1 MSIHFSKKFLFDN
14 EIIFDSFA
22 KNRFNLEILGGF
34 MERKLKVFQYGTGKM
49 SVYTMRYVYE
59 KGAEIVGAVDVNPA
73 VIGKDIGEII
83 GSEKKGILV
92 KSAKDARNVLQET
105 KPDIVI
111 VTTMSLL
118 KDVEEP
124 LMLCAE
130 LGINAITTCEEA
142 FFPMNSNPNLTKKID
157 ELAKKN
163 NCTITGSGYQ
173 DIYWGQLITS
183 IAGSTQKIT
192 KIKGSSSYNVED
204 YGIALAKAHGAGLS
218 IADFEKEI
226 ASADK
231 ISDEARQEIIEKGE
245 YLPSYMWNVNGWLAE
260 KLGLI
265 VTLQTQKCVPQ
276 THDKDIFSTTLNMTV
291 KAGDATGMSA
301 VVTTETKE
309 GITIESEC
317 IGKVYAPEEFDK
329 NIWTVE
335 GEPNTT
341 IVVEKPA
348 TVELTC
354 ATIVNRLPDVVNAE
368 AGYVPTEKMGDLQF
382 KLKAL
387 NEYVK

>member
-1 MSIHFSKKFLFDN
+1 
-14 EIIFDSFA
+14 
-22 KNRFNLEILGGF
+22 

-49 SVYTMRYVYE
+49 SVNTMRYVYE

-92 KSAKDARNVLQET
+92 KDAKDAKNVLQET

-118 KDVEEP
+118 NDVEEP

-204 YGIALAKAHGAGLS
+204 YGIALAKHMVQDCHLL
-218 IADFEKEI
+218 ILRRKLHLLI
-226 ASADK
+226 K
-231 ISDEARQEIIEKGE
+231 LARKQDR
-245 YLPSYMWNVNGWLAE
+245 
-260 KLGLI
+260 KLLR
-265 VTLQTQKCVPQ
+265 
-276 THDKDIFSTTLNMTV
+276 
-291 KAGDATGMSA
+291 KANICHRICGMSM
-301 VVTTETKE
+301 V
-309 GITIESEC
+309 GWQRNW
-317 IGKVYAPEEFDK
+317 D
-329 NIWTVE
+329 
-335 GEPNTT
+335 
-341 IVVEKPA
+341 
-348 TVELTC
+348 
-354 ATIVNRLPDVVNAE
+354 
-368 AGYVPTEKMGDLQF
+368 
-382 KLKAL
+382 
-387 NEYVK
+387 